1 MENALHRLISIAYLS
16 ILVCLVSPAQTVIAA
31 DITVDAECSLVDA
44 ILAAESDSEIGNC
57 PAGDG
62 ADTIH
67 LSGEIT
73 LSEELP
79 QISSDITIEG
89 GGFTI
94 SGGDSFRIFH
104 IADGGSLAINE
115 LTLSNGNAEEG
126 GAIKNDG
133 KLMISNSSFSTN
145 AVELFG
151 GAIFNDGALRV
162 TDTTFTNNQSQF
174 GGGAIANRGSLDVG
188 NSSYVDNV
196 AGYEGGGAISNI
208 GALIITDSSFTE
220 NSTDYGSGGAIRNLA
235 GQSNIIDSIFVDNW
249 AEDDGGA
256 IANVGAYGGP
266 YGELIVTGS
275 TFAGNR
281 AEIGGGGAISST
293 DYNKLSIANS
303 SFTNNFAN
311 IFGGAIVSFG
321 ELSVVNSTLTGNSS
335 DGGGGLFL
343 FSLGTNTLA
352 HLTLTNNTADEGGGI
367 YVRQVDKAVN
377 LYNSLFA
384 GNEGGDCVGK
394 QLSASRGNFIADGSC
409 DPAISGDPKLGAL
422 VKSEDGSPAYLPL
435 LPGSPAIDAA
445 DPDHCTA
452 TDQTGTPRPQG
463 EACDIGAYELKHD

>member
-1 MENALHRLISIAYLS
+1 MISSARSYASAVFMFIALLLPAPAHRVL
-16 ILVCLVSPAQTVIAA
+16 AA
-31 DITVDAECSLVDA
+31 DITVDSNCSLADA
-44 ILAAESDSEIGNC
+44 IQAAESDSEVGGC

-67 LSGEIT
+67 LSGDVT
-73 LSEELP
+73 LAAELP
-79 QISSDITIEG
+79 QITSDITIAG
-89 GGFTI
+89 GGYTI
-94 SGGDSFRIFH
+94 SGDNSFRIFY
-104 IADGGSLAINE
+104 IADGALTMNQ
-115 LTLSNGNAEEG
+115 LTLTNGTADEG

-133 KLMISNSSFSTN
+133 TLMISNSSFSDN

-162 TDTTFTNNQSQF
+162 TDTKFTNNQSQF
-174 GGGAIANRGSLDVG
+174 GGGAIANRGSLDVV
-188 NSSYVDNV
+188 NSSYVDNL
-196 AGYEGGGAISNI
+196 ADFGGGGAISNI
-208 GALIITDSSFTE
+208 GALNITNSSFME
-220 NSTDYGSGGAIRNLA
+220 NSTDDGSGGAIRNLA
-235 GQSNIIDSIFVDNW
+235 GQSNIIDSIFVDNR

-311 IFGGAIVSFG
+311 ISGGAIVSYG

-335 DGGGGLFL
+335 DGDGGGLFL
-343 FSLGTNTLA
+343 FSLGTNTFA

-377 LYNSLFA
+377 LYNSLIS
-384 GNEGGDCVGK
+384 GNEGGDCAGK
-394 QLSASRGNFIADGSC
+394 QLSAIVGNFIADGSC
-409 DPAISGDPKLGAL
+409 DSAISGDPMLGAL
-422 VKSEDGSPAYLPL
+422 VESEDGSTAYFPL

-445 DPDHCTA
+445 DPDHCTP
-452 TDQTGTPRPQG
+452 TDQTGTARPQG
-463 EACDIGAYELKHD
+463 EACDIGAYEFKRD